1 MITVQELQHKSIQEI
16 IRILDVRVDG
26 YASADLKKLAYA
38 LDVSA
43 LSYNFDALT
52 RGGVKLLCTFVTNEK
67 GRSCIFYN
75 EELSKEE
82 CRIIVTKA
90 FARYILTG
98 NKSFSIAPSTT
109 FSKQEKRLVYEL
121 LMPKEEIHDVMYR
134 LILPTTLN
142 LANIFDVTQ
151 EFVRERLDEIRQ
163 SLPRMIAGYDF

>member
-38 LDVSA
+38 LEVSA

-75 EELSKEE
+75 EELSNEE

-98 NKSFSIAPSTT
+98 NKSFSITPSTT
-109 FSKQEKRLVYEL
+109 FSKQENRLVYEL
-121 LMPKEEIHDVMYR
+121 LMPEEEIYDVIYR

-142 LANIFDVTQ
+142 LANVFDVTQ
-151 EFVRERLDEIRQ
+151 EFVRERLDEIRN
-163 SLPRMIAGYDF
+163 SLPRMVGGYDF

>member
-26 YASADLKKLAYA
+26 YASADLKKLEYA
-38 LDVSA
+38 LEVSA

-121 LMPKEEIHDVMYR
+121 LMPEEEVYDVMHR
-134 LILPTTLN
+134 LILVTTLN

-163 SLPRMIAGYDF
+163 SLPRMVGGYDF